1 MHTMACP
8 DGLKECT
15 IPLVTFGGPFAD
27 HLADHFRTV
36 HGRNSLNA
44 NLLTVKGES
53 DYNKLNAF
61 FAEHSYYQNYA
72 LSALDVK
79 IYNQIKCV
87 IDKDMYP
94 HLYRWYKHI
103 SSLPSAVLDQYTEN
117 TDKGKKG
124 NTDEKKTNAKKS
136 PAAADDDDVDNDIDL
151 FGDSNNDDKNILLEK
166 KKEKEEELKKK
177 KQKEKEKN
185 RSILI
190 IEIKPKSIDT
200 DISKIPKLVK
210 QKIVD
215 ENIKWGEEVKKLP
228 VAFGL
233 YKIHMSC
240 IIYDDFVN
248 TNELIDKIENIDL
261 ESEEDKKKRTLIL
274 GLDDEENE
282 DYDGDENAE
291 VEDDLDFLVHASLMP
306 IYTSS
311 CREKA
316 ILANNI
322 AQVDNKK
329 KKKKKLHKIATFAAS
344 KFCQSYEQYSTPLRL
359 ILNYKLVSVSTDLS
373 LPSCLVLRLVSYGVI
388 LFEQTELLSKLMYCT
403 SSAGF
408 HAVRTSFF
416 FKCLQTLVKYRHQFS
431 LLKGSLVDK
440 SKSAFCD
447 FLRHVHKTA
456 HLSKFQMNAIFGEEN
471 GMKRGALL

>member
-1 MHTMACP
+1 MSVDPSNYEFPYTAARITT
-8 DGLKECT
+8 LKECT
-15 IPLVTFGGPFAD
+15 IPLVTFGGTFANHLVDHFADHLADHLADHFAD
-27 HLADHFRTV
+27 HLADHFAYHFFLLCMGGIALRLTKL
-36 HGRNSLNA
+36 HIILPTYAKLPNSRAACNA

-61 FAEHSYYQNYA
+61 FAKHSYYQNYA

-136 PAAADDDDVDNDIDL
+136 PAAANDDDVDNDIDL
-151 FGDSNNDDKNILLEK
+151 FGDN
-166 KKEKEEELKKK
+166 
-177 KQKEKEKN
+177 
-185 RSILI
+185 
-190 IEIKPKSIDT
+190 T

-291 VEDDLDFLVHASLMP
+291 VEDDLDFLVQSAEIISF
-306 IYTSS
+306 
-311 CREKA
+311 
-316 ILANNI
+316 
-322 AQVDNKK
+322 NK
-329 KKKKKLHKIATFAAS
+329 L
-344 KFCQSYEQYSTPLRL
+344 
-359 ILNYKLVSVSTDLS
+359 
-373 LPSCLVLRLVSYGVI
+373 
-388 LFEQTELLSKLMYCT
+388 
-403 SSAGF
+403 
-408 HAVRTSFF
+408 
-416 FKCLQTLVKYRHQFS
+416 
-431 LLKGSLVDK
+431 
-440 SKSAFCD
+440 
-447 FLRHVHKTA
+447 
-456 HLSKFQMNAIFGEEN
+456 
-471 GMKRGALL
+471 